1 MLKIVKKHLIKETI
15 SDNIAASDKEKRLNM
30 DEFASFLK
38 GIRLN
43 SGYTQTQFA
52 AKLGIDTAALS
63 KIENGKKEFDS
74 KRLEVL
80 SKEFDIKLEELK
92 LRYFGEKIALELYEN
107 KCPVKIFKIAEEKY
121 HCFEANV

>member
-1 MLKIVKKHLIKETI
+1 MTKETI
-15 SDNIAASDKEKRLNM
+15 SYNIAVSDKEKRLNM

-74 KRLEVL
+74 KKLEVL

-107 KCPVKIFKIAEEKY
+107 KCPVKTFKIAEEKY